1 MSEPTAQIKKRRV
14 GYAQKGQSKDD
25 ESMVDTILSIL
36 KIFQNVEI
44 QAPFTSEK
52 NILTFLGI
60 AVNDTC

>member
-1 MSEPTAQIKKRRV
+1 
-14 GYAQKGQSKDD
+14 
-25 ESMVDTILSIL
+25 MVDTILSIL